1 MFKEYRESF
10 QSGNRIY
17 RLTALISF
25 LPPLLMFLGLGA
37 FKYEIIGDG
46 INFILLLC
54 IFLSVLAFVF
64 LIINLLKKT
73 RPILIYFLLALSTFF
88 LIPFIDKDENY
99 YKISNKLSSPTSE
112 EQITFTGELLQGG
125 SIEINGRKAEPTGNI
140 WKSNV
145 PLLLGINKFNLSFKT
160 SSGHEK
166 FKKSINIE
174 RITPEELT
182 LRKQKEAEDLLAKKR
197 KAEDE
202 KERAE
207 YSANQE
213 IKTKIMDELVRNC
226 ELRPGKVLKILKWNF
241 VKDDLYKTAYFNVL
255 VENPCPF
262 AMKDFGFHV
271 TYAAPSGT
279 VMEGGWETVYDK
291 LESGQKKWMRFS
303 NNVWR
308 NQSQRAS
315 LEIYSATKF

>member
-17 RLTALISF
+17 RLTAFISF
-25 LPPLLMFLGLGA
+25 LSPFLMILGLGA

-54 IFLSVLAFVF
+54 IFFSVLAFVF
-64 LIINLLKKT
+64 LIINLFKKT

-125 SIEINGRKAEPTGNI
+125 SIEINGRKAELTGNI

-166 FKKSINIE
+166 FKKLINIE

-279 VMEGGWETVYDK
+279 VIEGGWETVYEK
-291 LESGQKKWMRFS
+291 LEAGQKKWMRFS

-308 NQSQRAS
+308 DQSQRAS

>member
-1 MFKEYRESF
+1 MFKKYRESF

-17 RLTALISF
+17 QTTALASF
-25 LPPLLMFLGLGA
+25 FSPFLLILGLVA
-37 FKYEIIGDG
+37 SKHEMMGDS
-46 INFILLLC
+46 INLILLLSV
-54 IFLSVLAFVF
+54 FLSILAFVF
-64 LIINLLKKT
+64 SIIILFKKT
-73 RPILIYFLLALSTFF
+73 GPILIYFLFAVFTFF
-88 LIPFIDKDENY
+88 LIPLIDKDESY
-99 YKISNKLSSPTSE
+99 YKISNGLSSPTAD

-125 SIEINGRKAEPTGNI
+125 SIEINGRKTELTGNI

-145 PLLLGINKFNLSFKT
+145 PLSLGINKFRLTFRT
-160 SSGHEK
+160 PSGHEK
-166 FKKSINIE
+166 FEKSINIE

-182 LRKQKEAEDLLAKKR
+182 LRKQKETEELLTKKR

-213 IKTKIMDELVRNC
+213 NKTKAMDELVRNC
-226 ELRPGKVLKILKWNF
+226 ELYPGKILKIIKWNF
-241 VKDDLYKTAYFNVL
+241 IKDDLYQTAFFNVL

-262 AMKDFGFHV
+262 AMKDFKFHV

-279 VMEGGWETVYDK
+279 VMEGGWETVYEK
-291 LESGQKKWMRFS
+291 LDSGQKKWMRFS
-303 NNVWR
+303 NKIWR
-308 NQSQRAS
+308 DQSQRAS